1 MGPIADRVFVVI
13 VLGGLTAWVM
23 WGWRA
28 CLRNRPQR
36 LSLGVAFS
44 LVGFFLASL
53 SAALEV
59 GSGTYAQFRD
69 GGFPF
74 NDPILLRI
82 YFFGFWSALLALIC
96 SLVGV
101 ANKTP
106 LRFKA
111 PTLSIILLLL
121 WMGQAMGE

>member
-1 MGPIADRVFVVI
+1 MGPVGDRVFVVI
-13 VLGGLTAWVM
+13 LLGGLSAWVL
-23 WGWRA
+23 WGWRSWI
-28 CLRNRPQR
+28 RHRPQS
-36 LSLGVAFS
+36 LSLGVLFS
-44 LVGFFLASL
+44 LAGFFLASL

-59 GSGTYAQFRD
+59 GSGAYAQFRD

-82 YFFGFWSALLALIC
+82 YFYGFWLAALGLVF
-96 SLVGV
+96 SLVGA

-111 PTLSIILLLL
+111 PALSVVLLLL